1 MSSPR
6 YDKGKAVLETI
17 NPGTTQRVEDMLRD
31 IAPDMARFIVEFP
44 YGDIYSRPGLD
55 LKTREL
61 ITIAALTVLGH
72 AGPQLRSH
80 IQNSLAAGC
89 TREEILEVMIQMAV
103 YGGFPSAINALLRA
117 RDVFKELDSRGH
129 GGADG
134 G

>member
-1 MSSPR
+1 MSPSR
-6 YDKGKAVLETI
+6 YEKGKAVLEAI
-17 NPGTTQRVEDMLRD
+17 NPGTTRRVEEMLRD

-72 AGPQLRSH
+72 SGPQLRSH

-89 TREEILEVMIQMAV
+89 TREQILEVMMQMAV
-103 YGGFPSAINALLRA
+103 YGGFPAAINALLRA
-117 RDVFKELDSRGH
+117 RDVFKEADQRES
-129 GGADG
+129 GGRDG
-134 G
+134 E